1 MRLIVQ
7 NLVVVFWSFLL
18 GEVLGYIGGQLEVLT
33 VSPLTMGIIAVIT
46 ALIGVNAIN
55 LISKPAAK

>member
-7 NLVVVFWSFLL
+7 NLVVIFWAFLL
-18 GEVLGYIGGQLEVLT
+18 GEVLGYIGGQLEVLA
-33 VSPLTMGIIAVIT
+33 VSPLTMGIVAVIT

-55 LISKPAAK
+55 LISKPASK